1 MAVQTSVVSP
11 GALTGAVILVP
22 MKANDWDASL
32 SVSLLVNFSG
42 NPVTP
47 AIGNVTVQ
55 VSNDPQVAIN
65 PLTARWNAHDILKN
79 LTADTNDTLAAPV
92 YAVRLVAASMTSGI
106 VQLAVGWQD
115 QL

>member
-1 MAVQTSVVSP
+1 MAVQTSTVSP
-11 GALTGAVILVP
+11 GALIGPVVLIP

-55 VSNDPQVAIN
+55 VSNDPQVAQN

-79 LTADTNDTLAAPV
+79 LTTDANDTLAAPV
-92 YAVRLVAASMTSGI
+92 YAVRLIAASMTSGT
-106 VQLAVGWQD
+106 VQLALGYQD